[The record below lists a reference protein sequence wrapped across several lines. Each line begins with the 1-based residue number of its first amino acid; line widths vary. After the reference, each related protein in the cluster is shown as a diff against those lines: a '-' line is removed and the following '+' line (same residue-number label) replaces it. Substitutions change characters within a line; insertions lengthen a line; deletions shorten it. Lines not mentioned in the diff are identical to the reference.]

1 MIEINK
7 DVVSLSDV
15 GLERQ
20 ANEDSCGTGATPN
33 GFLCVVCDGMGGH
46 VGGAQASRI
55 ATDCITQY
63 LTQSAYPDIRK
74 ALSDALYF
82 ANLQIIGTAAEHPE
96 LKGMGTT
103 ACVLLVQDEQVWLAH
118 AGDSRIY
125 LYVSKTKQ
133 LHRLTKD
140 HSYVQ
145 GLIDQGLITDAEAE
159 TNPNKN
165 RILKALGIKAE
176 LNPEV
181 CENPV
186 LPAKG
191 DIFLICSDGLSGMVN
206 DANIQGV
213 LARTKNLQQAAAE
226 LLEMA
231 KAAGGTDNITLQLV
245 RTGNSPHRKSVFVS
259 KNPVRKTSDKKPV
272 PAWIKYACGAAI
284 VAAILLT
291 GVWLGRVTVTKPP
304 VEAPETEAEADTVKT
319 NAETA
324 CKAIEPEGSAI
335 KTDTAKNKQSN
346 PPTK

>member
-1 MIEINK
+1 MIDINK
-7 DVVSLSDV
+7 DIVSVSDI
-15 GLERQ
+15 GLVRQ
-20 ANEDSCGTGATPN
+20 ANEDSCGTKVTLN
-33 GFLCVVCDGMGGH
+33 GYLFVVCDGMGGH
-46 VGGAQASRI
+46 AGGAQASRI
-55 ATDCITQY
+55 AMACIMQY
-63 LTQSAYPDIRK
+63 FTIVHPDIRK

-96 LKGMGTT
+96 LEGMGTT
-103 ACVLLVQDEQVWLAH
+103 ACVLLVQNKQVWLAH

-125 LYVSKTKQ
+125 LYVAKTKQ

-145 GLIDQGLITDAEAE
+145 GLVDQGLITDADAE

-181 CENPV
+181 CKSPV

-206 DANIQGV
+206 DAKIQNV

-245 RTGNSPHRKSVFVS
+245 RAGNSPHKKSVFES
-259 KNPVRKTSDKKPV
+259 KNPVRKASDKKPM
-272 PAWIKYACGAAI
+272 PAWVKYACGI
-284 VAAILLT
+284 AILAIGVCLGKLT
-291 GVWLGRVTVTKPP
+291 FTHPP
-304 VEAPETEAEADTVKT
+304 VETPQQETTVTDSTKVEKEQQQENQEEITEQDDTS
-319 NAETA
+319 N
-324 CKAIEPEGSAI
+324 
-335 KTDTAKNKQSN
+335 DTKE
-346 PPTK
+346 